1 MERHTSF
8 IDGKLIVKISPKS
21 LNKLNTI
28 SVEMPRRI
36 FFFFEIGKVNSKIL
50 MENKPVKL

>member
-36 FFFFEIGKVNSKIL
+36 FFFEIGKVNSKIL

>member
-1 MERHTSF
+1 MERHTLF

-21 LNKLNTI
+21 LYKHNMI
-28 SVEMPRRI
+28 SVKMPRRI
-36 FFFFEIGKVNSKIL
+36 FLEIGKVNFKIL